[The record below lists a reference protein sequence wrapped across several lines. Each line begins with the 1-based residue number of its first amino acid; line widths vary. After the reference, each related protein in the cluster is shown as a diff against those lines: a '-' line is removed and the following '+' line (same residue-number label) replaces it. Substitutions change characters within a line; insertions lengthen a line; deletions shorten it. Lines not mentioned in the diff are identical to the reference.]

1 MPLTSFLQRFR
12 QKVAKTGR
20 ANLLQSTEIVRCC
33 RIIVQEVHSTE
44 FVNNDKNFGS
54 VKSALNQAENALE
67 AAIKKSD
74 VCEAFKKATNSIVE
88 VGQIMQL
95 DSVSMTFFLYG
106 NLINSGTILQLLDIE
121 ERMNNAKN
129 KDEHVEYQ
137 SLCCGKRLKNL
148 ARSSAADKSPR
159 IDIDV
164 RLRRDIDDESKQ
176 ELIEVRGKGNDTLDI
191 VLLSMKLNK
200 RSALQQNLHFYDRTF
215 PGAIKDLITQ
225 RNHRLEPLPFNRVL
239 SEIPRL
245 SDRLVLYC
253 LHDHESGNYLI
264 LRCQSPR
271 SFTNLWKITLNSAFV
286 LKDVFGIIEHAERS
300 TDVSHAEVRITKKQV
315 SSEFVREERRGVW
328 PELLREVHK
337 SFGTASNICWTI
349 EAPDSS
355 GMPSKLTI
363 PKPKL
368 WLPESSSTRASITP
382 TLIVPPLPSVAYVAK
397 KGKPGRSSWFTA
409 LVEKFNV

>member
-33 RIIVQEVHSTE
+33 RIIVQEVHSTK

-95 DSVSMTFFLYG
+95 DS
-106 NLINSGTILQLLDIE
+106 LLDIE

-137 SLCCGKRLKNL
+137 SSCCGKRLKKL
-148 ARSSAADKSPR
+148 AHSSAADKSPR

-200 RSALQQNLHFYDRTF
+200 RSPLQQNLHFYDRTF

-253 LHDHESGNYLI
+253 LHDHESGNYII
-264 LRCQSPR
+264 LRCQSLR

-286 LKDVFGIIEHAERS
+286 LKDVFGIIEHAERF
-300 TDVSHAEVRITKKQV
+300 TDVSHVEVRITKKQV
-315 SSEFVREERRGVW
+315 SSESVREERRGVW

-355 GMPSKLTI
+355 RMPSKLTM